1 MGLEY
6 KKYIPVTYSKI
17 RCKSIKYPS
26 EKLIQQ
32 QVAKHV
38 KQQTIVVHIFFFFFF
53 YQRYFHNVPTTFPKQ
68 ANNLTEVERDVVFK
82 GKHEVINFKVIFSIV
97 GR

>member
-53 YQRYFHNVPTTFPKQ
+53 LPTIFPQRSHNVSETS
-68 ANNLTEVERDVVFK
+68 E
-82 GKHEVINFKVIFSIV
+82 
-97 GR
+97 

>member
-53 YQRYFHNVPTTFPKQ
+53 TNDISTTFPQRFRNK
-68 ANNLTEVERDVVFK
+68 R
-82 GKHEVINFKVIFSIV
+82 II
-97 GR
+97 